1 MEPLGVILTQLSA
14 GGGAKKVS
22 CAAEG
27 VLVCV
32 DSNSPD
38 RPCWVVTIVWACL
51 RLAHSALSS
60 CYRAPPLPA
69 PPLIRPL
76 PTCHPQV
83 NIALVLEEIEKLT
96 TVYEFRIPP
105 YFALI
110 LRTFSV
116 IEVRG
121 WARGGQ
127 AVASLSC
134 RQWP

>member
-1 MEPLGVILTQLSA
+1 M
-14 GGGAKKVS
+14 
-22 CAAEG
+22 
-27 VLVCV
+27 
-32 DSNSPD
+32 
-38 RPCWVVTIVWACL
+38 
-51 RLAHSALSS
+51 
-60 CYRAPPLPA
+60 
-69 PPLIRPL
+69 
-76 PTCHPQV
+76 

-121 WARGGQ
+121 WARAGQ

-134 RQWP
+134 RQRP